1 MPGYSIAQI
10 SALTGATKSYFR
22 QNAHKIKGA
31 TKDRLEW
38 RFPLDGLSKFV
49 ISNEKILVQFKENM
63 QTVGAFPTRYTESGK
78 LLEEKIEALLE
89 EERNRPIEM
98 LTTKD
103 IVSLP
108 LGDFF
113 QYSRQVSELC
123 RTKQLFA
130 VKTNTGRF
138 AHWNIPTES
147 FAMYLVFHTDEF
159 IAFLDMRQEYL
170 SYWKER
176 DDNMFKIVHSINQYL
191 DKVSDMFDETYTA
204 REIADIFDLPLNE
217 VLSRFF
223 AVILLG
229 KIRVKIPPIT
239 KESSVSWRAVAD
251 YMHNDPDKV
260 QYLYDKW
267 EKLETARKQCHIEKE
282 TDKEYKI
289 RHLLMMYEYYIQAR

>member
-31 TKDRLEW
+31 TKDGLEW

-63 QTVGAFPTRYTESGK
+63 QTVGAFPTKYTESGK
-78 LLEEKIEALLE
+78 LLEKRIETLLE
-89 EERNRPIEM
+89 EERNKPIKM
-98 LTTKD
+98 LATKD

-108 LGDFF
+108 MGDFF

-123 RTKQLFA
+123 RTKELFA
-130 VKTNTGRF
+130 VKTGASRL
-138 AHWNIPTES
+138 APWQIPTES
-147 FAMYLVFHTDEF
+147 FAMYLVANTDKL
-159 IAFLDMRQEYL
+159 IAFMYTCQEYL

-176 DDNMFKIVHSINQYL
+176 DDNMYKIAHSINHYL
-191 DKVSDMFDETYTA
+191 DKCPDMFRETYTA

-223 AVILLG
+223 AVTLLG

-251 YMHNDPDKV
+251 YMHNNPDKV
-260 QYLYDKW
+260 QFLYDKW
-267 EKLETARKQCHIEKE
+267 EKLSKQGS
-282 TDKEYKI
+282 DKEREV
-289 RHLLMMYEYYIQAR
+289 RHLLMLYEYYIRSR